1 MVVGQFSQDVDVLVI
16 GGGPAGYTAAFRV
29 AELGKTV
36 AIVDPNETLG
46 GDCLHHACIPSKT
59 SLLSVDSFSAIASLG
74 KGLEQRCKTLE
85 IERLF
90 GVAHFET
97 KKTVQI
103 TGEVVSIV
111 KFRKAI
117 IATGSQKRVNE
128 AYPNAMQVEEL
139 YATQFKDKTIL
150 IVGNTPSAIEAATF
164 ASKNNTVS
172 LWLNG
177 EFLPSFE
184 RQLVK
189 VVQRTLSK
197 CVSIC
202 SEQPDISTYDCIFL
216 ADHRLP
222 KTKSLQLE
230 NANVHCEDGFI
241 VTDDSCKTSNPK
253 IYAIGECSGCHHNA
267 ALAITQGRV
276 AGEDSCGLNAHVDA
290 MFIPKV
296 AWSSPEIAQVGK
308 FDKENTVAIRW
319 GNSGLAVALGQQ
331 MGLTMLSYEK
341 ESQAIIGIGI
351 VGAGA
356 TEMISEGTLA
366 LEMGATLYDLATTV
380 RPHPTR
386 SELLSEAARV
396 ALSSFDN

>member
-16 GGGPAGYTAAFRV
+16 GGGPAGYTAAFRA

-59 SLLSVDSFSAIASLG
+59 SLLSVDSSSAIASLG
-74 KGLEQRCKTLE
+74 KGLEQRCKTLD

-90 GVAHFET
+90 GVAHFEN
-97 KKTVQI
+97 KKTAQV
-103 TGEVVSIV
+103 TGEVVSVV

-117 IATGSQKRVNE
+117 IATGSQQRVNE

-139 YATQFKDKTIL
+139 YSTQYKDKTIL

-164 ASKNNTVS
+164 ASNNNTVS

-189 VVQRTLSK
+189 FIQRKLSK

-202 SEQPDISTYDCIFL
+202 SEQPDTSAYDCIVL
-216 ADHRLP
+216 ADYRLP
-222 KTKSLQLE
+222 QTKSLQLE
-230 NANVHCEDGFI
+230 NANVHCVDGFI

-253 IYAIGECSGCHHNA
+253 IYAVGECSGCHHNA

-276 AGEDSCGLNAHVDA
+276 AGEASCGLDAHVDST
-290 MFIPKV
+290 FIPKV
-296 AWSSPEIAQVGK
+296 AWSSPEIAQVGE
-308 FDKENTVAIRW
+308 FDPENTVSIQW
-319 GNSGLAVALGQQ
+319 GNSGLAVALKQQ
-331 MGLTMLSYEK
+331 SGVTLLSFER
-341 ESQAIIGIGI
+341 ESQAILGIGI
-351 VGAGA
+351 VGTGA
-356 TEMISEGTLA
+356 TEMISEGVLA

-386 SELLSEAARV
+386 SELLSDAARI